1 MVQFVEKR
9 ASELFDKIK
18 VANLPFSSMDLPT
31 KPTGKYTLAAITSK
45 TENQGISVYVE
56 ETPYVTK
63 LNNCITIAS
72 NGDAGTAF
80 YQTKP
85 FTILQDSYAIKL
97 KDKYKPNN
105 KDYDEIYLY
114 FTTLFNKI
122 KPKYGWHKKA
132 IWERESQ
139 ELLQVPVTATGA
151 LDTDYMAS
159 YVRKIEASYVRKI
172 EAYLSVLGYKSMA
185 DVKLTKHEQKL
196 LAGGIQAQPT
206 SKFRVGDLFD
216 VLSSNSK
223 INALAIKKISALPKS
238 NLVPYVVRTSLN
250 NGIKGYIDIQQYQ
263 LNDANTFSFAQD
275 TAEIFYQTK
284 PYVTGDKI
292 KLLVPKNKLNYKQAL
307 FLLTAIRK
315 AFSLFQWGS
324 SSFSENVIKLTYII
338 LPVTSSGDLDWQFM
352 EDYITAIE
360 KLKVL
365 KLKQFLDHKLDL
377 YQQAIQ

>member
-9 ASELFDKIK
+9 IDELFDVQLSDGDNKP
-18 VANLPFSSMDLPT
+18 NELPKGNIPLVSSGDT
-31 KPTGKYTLAAITSK
+31 
-45 TENQGISVYVE
+45 NQGIVGYFKTNTTIYPKLSVTLDMFGNCFLQSNAYQAVSHGRINILLFKNNNLDE
-56 ETPYVTK
+56 LSRLFLVTCINKVTK
-63 LNNCITIAS
+63 NNQYGFS
-72 NGDAGTAF
+72 NMLSS
-80 YQTKP
+80 TKVKP
-85 FTILQDSYAIKL
+85 IK
-97 KDKYKPNN
+97 
-105 KDYDEIYLY
+105 I
-114 FTTLFNKI
+114 
-122 KPKYGWHKKA
+122 
-132 IWERESQ
+132 
-139 ELLQVPVTATGA
+139 QVPVTATGA

-172 EAYLSVLGYKSMA
+172 EAYLSILGYKSMA
-185 DVKLTKHEQKL
+185 DVKLTEHEQKL

-216 VLSSNSK
+216 VLASNSK

-292 KLLVPKNKLNYKQAL
+292 KVLVPKNKSNYKQAL

-315 AFSLFQWGS
+315 SFSLFQWGS

-338 LPVTSSGDLDWQFM
+338 LPVTSSGDPDWQFM

-377 YQQAIQ
+377 YQQAIK

>member
-172 EAYLSVLGYKSMA
+172 EAYLSVLGYKSIA
-185 DVKLTKHEQKL
+185 DVKLTEHEQKL

-216 VLSSNSK
+216 KKTVPGVSGYIANKQNKDGYFVYGQNIQPQFKNKMLLNSNYLFKIKYPILAFASSTGMIGLIEHSFYRTGDNGAFQALIPLKQEMHSIK
-223 INALAIKKISALPKS
+223 ILMFFLTSIKKHFEQF
-238 NLVPYVVRTSLN
+238 NYGTSVN
-250 NGIKGYIDIQQYQ
+250 NIPRLQ
-263 LNDANTFSFAQD
+263 F
-275 TAEIFYQTK
+275 E
-284 PYVTGDKI
+284 
-292 KLLVPKNKLNYKQAL
+292 
-307 FLLTAIRK
+307 
-315 AFSLFQWGS
+315 
-324 SSFSENVIKLTYII
+324 
-338 LPVTSSGDLDWQFM
+338 LPVTSSGDPDWQFM

-377 YQQAIQ
+377 YQQAIK